1 MGLETLNYQQILGLG
16 TLATQ
21 DGVFSGE
28 SSGTN
33 TGDQLISVGTTTTGA
48 PGSSA
53 SVSNSGT
60 PLAPVLNFTIPR
72 GDTGATGLQ
81 GIQGIPGTTGATG
94 SAGADGKTVRNGAGV
109 PSAGLGVDGDFY
121 INTTASTIY
130 GPKAAGSWGAPTNL
144 VGPQGAQGLQGI
156 QGIQGIQG
164 VPGTNGS
171 NGATGA
177 TGPAGPGLPAGGTV
191 GQLIRKSSATDYATE
206 WITHDFVST
215 SRTIN
220 SLPLSANQTFAIG
233 TSGSNFNIVS
243 ATGVHTFNI
252 PDAGP
257 SARGLVTT
265 GAQTLAG
272 DKTLSGNLVVN
283 GNVQVRQGTTP
294 RTLDVFNTYTSDT
307 VFESGCMAWN
317 AGGTTLFIGMKKGS
331 VGGSTRVVH
340 IGVGDVVAIQL
351 SVGGGVATYGLP
363 LNDRYSDSGSGGLIV
378 RRARGTQDT
387 PSPVLSGDSLGIF
400 AAVGYHSGGAF
411 LSSYVGLSGYW
422 AQENFTPTAGGTSFR
437 IYTTPLGTI
446 TNSLAVFVNPDGNV
460 GFGGVTNPNCEVD
473 VGGDTIRIRTARTPA
488 TSTSAGSAGMLCWDA
503 TYLYGCVSTNSW
515 RRIAWS
521 TF

>member
-1 MGLETLNYQQILGLG
+1 VNGDYYLNNTNGDVHLR
-16 TLATQ
+16 
-21 DGVFSGE
+21 
-28 SSGTN
+28 SSGTY
-33 TGDQLISVGTTTTGA
+33 SVVA
-48 PGSSA
+48 
-53 SVSNSGT
+53 N
-60 PLAPVLNFTIPR
+60 IR
-72 GDTGATGLQ
+72 G
-81 GIQGIPGTTGATG
+81 P
-94 SAGADGKTVRNGAGV
+94 
-109 PSAGLGVDGDFY
+109 
-121 INTTASTIY
+121 
-130 GPKAAGSWGAPTNL
+130 
-144 VGPQGAQGLQGI
+144 QGI